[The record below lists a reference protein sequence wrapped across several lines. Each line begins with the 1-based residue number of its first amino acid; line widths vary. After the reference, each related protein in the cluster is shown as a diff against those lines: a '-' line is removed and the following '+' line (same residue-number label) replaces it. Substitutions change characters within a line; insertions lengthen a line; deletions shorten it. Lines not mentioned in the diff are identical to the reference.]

1 MLVVVF
7 YNLTKSSFH
16 LELGKPRVLKFLL
29 KAEIVHRKCS
39 VTKEFVQTCF
49 SAESYLL
56 LTICPPVCHCLPKV
70 PLSPSS

>member
-56 LTICPPVCHCLPKV
+56 LTICPPVCHCP
-70 PLSPSS
+70 PAARSMS